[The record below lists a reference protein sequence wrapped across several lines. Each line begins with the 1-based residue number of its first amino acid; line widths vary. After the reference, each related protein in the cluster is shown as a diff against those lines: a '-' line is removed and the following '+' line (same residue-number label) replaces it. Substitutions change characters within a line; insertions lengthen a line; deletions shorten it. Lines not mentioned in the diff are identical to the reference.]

1 MENAEGKNKSHKKY
15 RWYNLQKTDDIKQ
28 ILANHI
34 ISPVRFDKAID
45 LMKSEGI
52 EQYLEIGPGKAL
64 TGFIKNHK
72 NIIEKEM

>member
-1 MENAEGKNKSHKKY
+1 MGNAEGKIKVIKNIDGTFYK
-15 RWYNLQKTDDIKQ
+15 KTDDIKQ

-64 TGFIKNHK
+64 TGFIKK
-72 NIIEKEM
+72 S